1 MKTGRTGHL
10 VTIASPFPAS
20 LWPCCL
26 LFTALPGW
34 APGLCCYCSGHS
46 APGPPFP
53 AGLAPHCDEQGPVWP
68 AASVPRLPKALLLT
82 GAEAAFLQA
91 PSGCRAFTCFLPAGY
106 CPDSFLSAFRST
118 QVSGVGLLPWLP
130 SQNVASSSVPPLP
143 LLVVSLSH
151 HRLRD
156 TLCICCL
163 AAITDIEVFCRLVL
177 PAALFTSV
185 FPDSGIVSVGD
196 RC

>member
-91 PSGCRAFTCFLPAGY
+91 PSGRRAFACFLPAGY

-118 QVSGVGLLPWLP
+118 QVSGVGLLPWLLTECCFIICPAP
-130 SQNVASSSVPPLP
+130 SLACCVSITSPPQRYFTY
-143 LLVVSLSH
+143 LLSGCH
-151 HRLRD
+151 HRNRSFLQAG
-156 TLCICCL
+156 TSCCFIRQCL
-163 AAITDIEVFCRLVL
+163 PRLWNCVCR
-177 PAALFTSV
+177 
-185 FPDSGIVSVGD
+185 
-196 RC
+196 